1 MTSRVLVADDHP
13 LAREALQFAIR
24 SNWPGNQVDE
34 AANLAQVDAALSRRK
49 DYRLVVLDLMLPD
62 ARGFSGLLL
71 IQKLA
76 EGVPVVIVSAK
87 EDAQTVATAH
97 LLGAAG
103 FVSKSTAMSEI
114 AAVLKRVVEGERV
127 FPANAAAPTPG
138 AADMSRRLA
147 SLSGAQLKVMIGL
160 ADGRLN
166 KQIAG
171 DMNITEA
178 TVKAHLTAIFRKLG
192 VGNRTQAVL
201 AARPLLVSGGEASG
215 GD

>member
-24 SNWPGNQVDE
+24 SNWPGGVVDE
-34 AANLAQVDAALSRRK
+34 AANLAEVDAALARRR

-76 EGVPVVIVSAK
+76 EGVPVVIVSAR

-97 LLGAAG
+97 LLGATG
-103 FVSKSTAMSEI
+103 FVSKSTPMSEI
-114 AAVLKRVVEGERV
+114 AAILKRVVEGERV
-127 FPANAAAPTPG
+127 FPATAASPAPV

-147 SLSGAQLKVMIGL
+147 SLSGAQLKVLIGL

-171 DMNITEA
+171 DMRITEA

-201 AARPLLVSGGEASG
+201 AARPLLVSRGDGSG
-215 GD
+215 PD